1 MIIRLFSRE
10 NKLYAFK
17 IGHYNSQGE
26 WESFAV
32 FYADLG
38 REELAR
44 DEAMAMLHY
53 LNGGK
58 Q

>member
-1 MIIRLFSRE
+1 M
-10 NKLYAFK
+10 YAFK